1 MGTSYIRYVLHG
13 HYWWR
18 RPERRGSMSMVDLS
32 IKMSAIHTRFG
43 SVGGRASSTT
53 TATNGYI
60 TGEEV
65 IFSNPRPTN

>member
-18 RPERRGSMSMVDLS
+18 GQERRGSMSMIDLS
-32 IKMSAIHTRFG
+32 INISAIHTRFG
-43 SVGGRASSTT
+43 SVGGQANSTT

-60 TGEEV
+60 TSEEV
-65 IFSNPRPTN
+65 MFSNPRPTN